1 MAKIRVVIDWFFD
14 HRVPSIGYPGWH
26 GKAVNV
32 LCVENTGSE
41 LFYQYRPQGFLKMA
55 DDRTGSMR
63 EVCSGLLCQTMN
75 GFFCGYRLIID

>member
-26 GKAVNV
+26 GKAMNV

-41 LFYQYRPQGFLKMA
+41 SSPGFPK
-55 DDRTGSMR
+55 
-63 EVCSGLLCQTMN
+63 N
-75 GFFCGYRLIID
+75 GG